1 MASAVALPSTVETRT
16 MWERQP
22 AMPPRKDRNEPR
34 HKMRLARKQFS
45 LRTLLNQPAV
55 SRNLF
60 GCPRLEAQLNAVAGD
75 AGARRISAETAGRV
89 PRLGA
94 PHGAIIVTNQ
104 DSIYGRLTDDIVD
117 NVKAVHLRSDAPT
130 TSRLDETMSTLS
142 TLSTMSDCQRHRCR
156 PSHRP
161 SRPLNVSML

>member
-1 MASAVALPSTVETRT
+1 MASAVAPPSTVETRT
-16 MWERQP
+16 IWERQP

-45 LRTLLNQPAV
+45 LPTLLNQPAV

-89 PRLGA
+89 PRLAA
-94 PHGAIIVTNQ
+94 PHAGTTVTNR
-104 DSIYGRLTDDIVD
+104 DSIYTRLTDDIVD
-117 NVKAVHLRSDAPT
+117 NLTMSKLRIYARTLLQP
-130 TSRLDETMSTLS
+130 LDETMSTLS
-142 TLSTMSDCQRHRCR
+142 TMSECQRHRCR